1 MFQARLAVLRLYIS
15 PSSTEYALLEDF
27 ILLSLVFG
35 FSVVAILLYTNRL
48 MKRSYRP
55 PAPQPIHVTVDR
67 LPRPVDTANSV
78 KALKILE
85 RVAEEEREI
94 SRLLKEIEDLDRRRE
109 G

>member
-1 MFQARLAVLRLYIS
+1 M
-15 PSSTEYALLEDF
+15 LEDF

-55 PAPQPIHVTVDR
+55 PTPQTITADE
-67 LPRPVDTANSV
+67 LPRPADTANSV
-78 KALKILE
+78 RALKILE